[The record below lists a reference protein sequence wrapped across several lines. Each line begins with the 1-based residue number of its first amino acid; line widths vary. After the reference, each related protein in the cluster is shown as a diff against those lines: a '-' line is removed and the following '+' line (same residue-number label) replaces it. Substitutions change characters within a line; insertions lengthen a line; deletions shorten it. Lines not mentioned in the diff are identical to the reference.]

1 MRKSLVLSAC
11 LLATH
16 FPAGSAF
23 AQDAPEVISVEL
35 SNFKFSPDQLT
46 LQHGHAYRLHLVN
59 EAGGAHDFMAAEF
72 FAASKVAAADSG
84 SVVDGKIKLAGHQTV
99 DVTLTPEKAGT
110 YELHCSHF
118 MHSGMG
124 MKGQIIVQ

>member
-1 MRKSLVLSAC
+1 MRNVLVISTC
-11 LLATH
+11 LLATQLL
-16 FPAGSAF
+16 PISAF

-59 EAGGAHDFMAAEF
+59 EAGGAHDFMAPEF
-72 FAASKVAAADSG
+72 FAASKVAAPNSG
-84 SVVDGKIKLAGHQTV
+84 SVVEGKIRLAGHQAV

-110 YELHCSHF
+110 YEFHCSHF